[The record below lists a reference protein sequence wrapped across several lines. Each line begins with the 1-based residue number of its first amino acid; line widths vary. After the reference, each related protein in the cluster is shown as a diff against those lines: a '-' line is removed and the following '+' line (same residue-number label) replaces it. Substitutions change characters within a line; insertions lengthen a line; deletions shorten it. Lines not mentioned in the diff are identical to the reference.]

1 MWSWW
6 ILNKHT
12 HRQSGDNPGWNVC
25 SPSSQK
31 WTGWP
36 QGKDV
41 SPPNCLTSSGPLFF
55 THTLLNLQAA
65 GDSLSDCYILTAILI
80 PLFPGHMSPAQLL
93 HKSFLGNLAA
103 CQGPWSA
110 WRGITLN
117 YSKSMLL
124 PAVSPVNIGKQL
136 AQHPLQVIP
145 RTTKNN

>member
-12 HRQSGDNPGWNVC
+12 HTKWRQSRMLCLQSLFSEMERVATRGRC
-25 SPSSQK
+25 
-31 WTGWP
+31 
-36 QGKDV
+36 V
-41 SPPNCLTSSGPLFF
+41 SPKLLGFLWYSFLH
-55 THTLLNLQAA
+55 HTLLHLQVV
-65 GDSLSDCYILTAILI
+65 GNSFSGCYILTAILI

-93 HKSFLGNLAA
+93 HKSFSGNLAA

-117 YSKSMLL
+117 YSKLMLL
-124 PAVSPVNIGKQL
+124 PAVSPVNIWKQL

-145 RTTKNN
+145 RTTKHN